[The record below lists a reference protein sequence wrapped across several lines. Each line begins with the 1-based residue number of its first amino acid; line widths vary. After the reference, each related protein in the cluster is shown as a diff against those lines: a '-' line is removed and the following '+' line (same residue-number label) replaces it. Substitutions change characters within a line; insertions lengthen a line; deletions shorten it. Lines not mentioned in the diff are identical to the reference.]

1 MIYLAIPVLAI
12 LVLAVLLVIKTAM
25 LKPTPAKTAKVTLD
39 NSPRAAAYG
48 KALSRMV
55 QQETISSRNQQD
67 RSKFDAFHGVLE
79 ELFPNVHANCE
90 KHVST
95 AVCCSNGRAKARA
108 NQFS

>member
-25 LKPTPAKTAKVTLD
+25 LKPTSAKTAKVTLD
-39 NSPRAAAYG
+39 DSPRAAAYG

-79 ELFPNVHANCE
+79 ALFPNNAITP
-90 KHVST
+90 K
-95 AVCCSNGRAKARA
+95 
-108 NQFS
+108 F